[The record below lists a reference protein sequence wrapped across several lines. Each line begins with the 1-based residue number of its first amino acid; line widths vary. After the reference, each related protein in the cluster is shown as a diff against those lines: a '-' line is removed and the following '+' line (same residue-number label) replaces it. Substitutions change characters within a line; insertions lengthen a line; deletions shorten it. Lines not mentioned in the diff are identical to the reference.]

1 MSIVMLVGVSREAD
15 YEHRHVVARFLEAF
29 PKAVRGIIKTD
40 IPPKPLKE
48 RIASRWRQR
57 RFVEWAKR
65 LIYNATHPVD
75 RERLGHLLEP
85 DGPVDDMPGGD
96 LRHYVSNH
104 NSEECA
110 RLIKTLKP
118 DVIAVYGT
126 RLIHEHIN
134 NLAGKA
140 TLNLHTGLSP
150 YYRGD
155 STLFWPVFYEE
166 FDRIGVTV
174 HRLEP
179 AVDAGDIV
187 STGTISLEPGDDEI
201 DLFAEG
207 VRLGAKLYVDA
218 VSDLLNNRIVYHRQD
233 LSLGREFRYRQCTV
247 AAEKRVD
254 AILARMNEAQ
264 R

>member
-15 YEHRHVVARFLEAF
+15 YEHRYVVARFLEAF
-29 PKAVRGIIKTD
+29 PEAVRGIIMAD

-48 RIASRWRQR
+48 RIAFRWREG
-57 RFVEWAKR
+57 RFVERTKR
-65 LIYNATHPVD
+65 LIYDATHPVS
-75 RERLGHLLEP
+75 REKLGHLLEP
-85 DGPVDDMPGGD
+85 DGPVNDMPGGD
-96 LRHYVSNH
+96 LRHYVPNH

-110 RLIKTLKP
+110 RLIKTLNP

-126 RLIHEHIN
+126 RLIREHISS
-134 NLAGKA
+134 LAGKA

-187 STGTISLEPGDDEI
+187 STGTISLEPGDDELN
-201 DLFAEG
+201 LFAKG

-218 VSDLLNNRIVYHRQD
+218 VSDLLNDRIIYHQQD
-233 LSLGREFRYRQCTV
+233 LSLGREFRYRERTV

-254 AILARMNEAQ
+254 AILARMGNAQ